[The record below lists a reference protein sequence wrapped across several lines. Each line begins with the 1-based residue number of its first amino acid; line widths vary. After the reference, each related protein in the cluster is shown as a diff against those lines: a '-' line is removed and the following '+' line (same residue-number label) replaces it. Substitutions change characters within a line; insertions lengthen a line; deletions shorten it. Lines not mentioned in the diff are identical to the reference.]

1 MVIITEADLADA
13 GVILELQRTGYQ
25 SEAQLYNDFN
35 LPPLTQTLAEL
46 RASFAD
52 HTILK
57 AVVADRI
64 VGTVR
69 AREEAGTCRIGRL
82 TVLPEYRRQ
91 GIGSQLMAAMEKRFP
106 QAQRFELFTGEKSA
120 ANLRLYRRLG
130 YRETK
135 RKVLSA
141 KVVMVFLEK
150 RNSRPVL

>member
-106 QAQRFELFTGEKSA
+106 QAQRFELFTGEKSV
-120 ANLRLYRRLG
+120 ANLRLYTRLG

-141 KVVMVFLEK
+141 KVVLVFLEK